1 MTPLKIEEEFNK
13 YLSLIKKE
21 SGADRMNIT
30 RLNELKFQSLEKKNL
45 SLEEEK
51 QVVKFINLLN
61 SSENVYILYRGENT
75 EFLEKKYNKEDI
87 FEIARYIF
95 NIGEKADH
103 FLTRSIAENEYETLI
118 SEFKNLIDKLKK
130 KSYDRY
136 FLKYDI
142 KNFENII
149 NDLNESD
156 FINYKK
162 LFFYY
167 YSLLHNKDR
176 QEDSMVV
183 STSCSR
189 LIAESAATHNRKY
202 KSGIILYL
210 FAPNRLLKNGYIIK
224 QTKINELN
232 KLDSEISKLIRDKD
246 YPRIITYENKENEF
260 FIFKV
265 IFPHFILGIELLEEK
280 VFIPNPEIFKE
291 SELETVLENGL
302 SLDQSKFGEY
312 INETS
317 FKRYMDT
324 YDFDVFKG
332 NDMDKNQY

>member
-1 MTPLKIEEEFNK
+1 MI
-13 YLSLIKKE
+13 
-21 SGADRMNIT
+21 
-30 RLNELKFQSLEKKNL
+30 NELKFQSLEKKNL

-51 QVVKFINLLN
+51 HLVTFINLFN

-75 EFLEKKYNKEDI
+75 EFLERKYNKEDI

-103 FLTRSIAENEYETLI
+103 LIKYSIPKNECETLL

-149 NDLNESD
+149 NDLNESN

-176 QEDSMVV
+176 QEDSIVI

-189 LIAESAATHNRKY
+189 SIAESAATNNRKF
-202 KSGIILYL
+202 KSRNILYL
-210 FAPNRLLKNGYIIK
+210 FAPKRLLKNGYIIK
-224 QTKINELN
+224 QTKIN
-232 KLDSEISKLIRDKD
+232 KLDSEISKLIKEKN
-246 YPRIITYENKENEF
+246 YPRIKKYKYNEYEF

-265 IFPHFILGIELLEEK
+265 IFPHFIFGIELLEEK
-280 VFIPNPEIFKE
+280 VFIPNPEIFKV
-291 SELETVLENGL
+291 SQMETVLENGFP
-302 SLDQSKFGEY
+302 LDQSKFGEY
-312 INETS
+312 IKETS
-317 FKRYMDT
+317 FKRYIDT
-324 YDFDVFKG
+324 YEFDVYRG
-332 NDMDKNQY
+332 NDADKNQY